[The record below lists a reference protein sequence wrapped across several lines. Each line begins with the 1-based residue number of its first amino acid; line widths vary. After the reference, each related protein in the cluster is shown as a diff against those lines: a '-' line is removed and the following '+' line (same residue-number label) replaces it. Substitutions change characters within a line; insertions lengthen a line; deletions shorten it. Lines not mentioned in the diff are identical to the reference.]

1 MIKKH
6 LLSSRRRLY
15 VHGNASLLVFYLMH
29 KSLQN
34 LFAQVLSNIAIS
46 PSLSQMQKPSKK
58 DDSIAITIPENEYQD
73 GLAN

>member
-1 MIKKH
+1 
-6 LLSSRRRLY
+6 
-15 VHGNASLLVFYLMH
+15 MH